1 MPHRAPGSRGC
12 RFWPPWHSDAGDR
25 AAYLCGRCAKPAP
38 PALHRQTCTTCGFP
52 PDLHHLRFSA
62 RPALDFTARRPII
75 PPFARTMRS
84 FMCLSASGSRRFL
97 ASPAGAFLSPA
108 FCAALHRELVSNTR
122 KGGVIFLGRSSQN
135 FQSER
140 CQFPLT
146 PALVGRLS
154 GAIDCSGGAR
164 VFDLHQT
171 IEKGR
176 SEASPGRPFAWM
188 HRESATASIRLRHPE
203 PSGRLTAPRQAGRS
217 CPSGCFECSYH
228 LMRSPPARDQSER
241 SRRMDT
247 PPATRAARR
256 LDWFTR
262 IAGTAN
268 NPSDD

>member
-52 PDLHHLRFSA
+52 PDLRLTSPPVA
-62 RPALDFTARRPII
+62 R
-75 PPFARTMRS
+75 S
-84 FMCLSASGSRRFL
+84 SRRSREQCGVSCVCPHR
-97 ASPAGAFLSPA
+97 APAGFWPLRREPSS
-108 FCAALHRELVSNTR
+108 ALPSVPLCIVNWYQTPER
-122 KGGVIFLGRSSQN
+122 GAIFLGRSSQN

-146 PALVGRLS
+146 PALARRLS

-176 SEASPGRPFAWM
+176 SASPGRPFAWM